1 MNDDLLILLAEAP
14 ESEDGGGTPPTDDSD
29 TNEDDSAAGTGDDDP
44 AAREAPDVP
53 PDTDTD
59 PDVDDPDAEE
69 TDDDTE
75 EGGDDLGGDDDQE
88 EQQEEGPDEVTL
100 QLQRERLYDAVVEV
114 QELCESLKKSGET
127 ILERSNDDA
136 AKKMISRALEIVDEA
151 DGQCDVIRAKFQDL
165 GYERVRA
172 IYSTVRERVAAV
184 AEILKHVIDGD
195 DDFRNPDSGQTK

>member
-14 ESEDGGGTPPTDDSD
+14 ESEDDADTPPTDDSTEEED
-29 TNEDDSAAGTGDDDP
+29 TPDAEDDDP
-44 AAREAPDVP
+44 AAREAPDNP
-53 PDTDTD
+53 PDTEADAEVSDPDSEEEDDTD
-59 PDVDDPDAEE
+59 
-69 TDDDTE
+69 T
-75 EGGDDLGGDDDQE
+75 GDDDLDGDETQE
-88 EQQEEGPDEVTL
+88 GTQEEGPDEVTL

-114 QELCESLKKSGET
+114 QELCESLKKSGT
-127 ILERSNDDA
+127 SIMERSNDDA
-136 AKKMISRALEIVDEA
+136 AKKMISRAMEIVDEA